1 MLGLG
6 WLVTTAAMEDYLK
19 AIYRLQDP
27 ADGVST
33 KALADALDVT
43 AASATNMVKRLAELE
58 LVNYEPYQGAQLT
71 GPGEAIALE
80 VIRHH
85 RLLELFLVETL
96 GLSWDQVHE
105 EAEVLEHHI
114 SERLEARIAE
124 MLGHPERD
132 PHGDPIPSLDGS
144 VRADGG
150 QALPDAEPGST
161 LQVVRVTDQRPDVL
175 RFLADN
181 GLVPKAHLHV
191 DRVEPSAGVI
201 EIRVDGQ
208 AIHLG
213 MEVAA
218 AVRVT
223 EVT

>member
-1 MLGLG
+1 
-6 WLVTTAAMEDYLK
+6 MEDYLK

-27 ADGVST
+27 EDGVPT

-58 LVNYEPYQGAQLT
+58 LVSYEPYQGAQLT

-132 PHGDPIPSLDGS
+132 PHGDPIPGLDGS

-150 QALPDAEPGST
+150 RALPDAEPGST
-161 LQVVRVTDQRPDVL
+161 VQVVRVTDQRPDVL

-181 GLVPKAHLHV
+181 GLVPDAHLAV

-201 EIRVDGQ
+201 EIQVDDRS
-208 AIHLG
+208 IHLG

-223 EVT
+223 EVP

>member
-1 MLGLG
+1 
-6 WLVTTAAMEDYLK
+6 MEDYLK

-27 ADGVST
+27 EDGVST

-58 LVNYEPYQGAQLT
+58 LVSYEPYQGAQLT

-150 QALPDAEPGST
+150 RALPDAEPGST

-181 GLVPKAHLHV
+181 GLVPKAHLEV

-208 AIHLG
+208 SIHLG